1 MCRLSIQHWI
11 GMGEIPIFL
20 KKKKGFK
27 SFFDMSVLYRKQF
40 PTIHLESFYVCIN
53 ILVER
58 VTCSVW
64 TSNSLALT
72 MLMVP
77 HYWLIENQNLFTNE
91 SRNAM
96 VLKDDFLIYSGV
108 IRRIMHLF
116 FSS

>member
-1 MCRLSIQHWI
+1 M
-11 GMGEIPIFL
+11 
-20 KKKKGFK
+20 FK
-27 SFFDMSVLYRKQF
+27 SFFHVSVLYRKQF
-40 PTIHLESFYVCIN
+40 PTIYLESFYVYIN

-77 HYWLIENQNLFTNE
+77 HYWLIENQNLFINK

-108 IRRIMHLF
+108 ICRIMHLF